1 MDLLFKRYASPFIFV
16 DQMILTSQFSEFVTE
31 IIEMDADDN
40 LWQFFLHKVDGKT
53 FDEWKE
59 SLTGRITGGS
69 TMTQNEVET
78 TINESFDI
86 LNGFEPT
93 S

>member
-31 IIEMDADDN
+31 IIEMDTDDN
-40 LWQFFLHKVDGKT
+40 LWQFFLHKVDGKA

-59 SLTGRITGGS
+59 SLTGRITEGS

-86 LNGFEPT
+86 LNGFEPA